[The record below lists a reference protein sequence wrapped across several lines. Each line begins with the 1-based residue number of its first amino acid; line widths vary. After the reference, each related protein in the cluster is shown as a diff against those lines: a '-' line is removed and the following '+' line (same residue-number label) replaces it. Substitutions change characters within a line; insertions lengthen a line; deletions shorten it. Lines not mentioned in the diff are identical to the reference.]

1 MNSIN
6 ATNARKNFYQLIKDV
21 NLSSSPITIT
31 NTNGD
36 NAVLI
41 SEADWNAIQETMYI
55 NSVPHLAESI
65 LESDQEPLD
74 TRSIYDPDEEW

>member
-65 LESDQEPLD
+65 LESDKEPLD